1 MERERRPEERTRSA
15 GHNTPGADAAPMPL
29 PGAMLATV
37 RDTLRQAL
45 SNDPEQFE
53 KSVTQLSAQ

>member
-1 MERERRPEERTRSA
+1 MELERRPEERTRDA
-15 GHNTPGADAAPMPL
+15 GNNAPDADAAPMPL
-29 PGAMLATV
+29 PGALLATV
-37 RDTLRQAL
+37 RDTIRQAL

>member
-1 MERERRPEERTRSA
+1 MERERQPEERAPRTA
-15 GHNTPGADAAPMPL
+15 GDGPDGTAAARPL
-29 PGAMLATV
+29 PGNLLTAV
-37 RDTLRQAL
+37 RDTIRQAL